1 MNMKHD
7 NCVVNT
13 GPFSSYFITAAN
25 TNKIAKMSSPYLNI
39 QKIFNKIANIIIQQ
53 VTLKLK
59 IIEERRHLL

>member
-39 QKIFNKIANIIIQQ
+39 
-53 VTLKLK
+53 
-59 IIEERRHLL
+59 